1 MRNEMRCFTTQSCSK
16 RTNVVLAKLSTPDRI
31 ARMNRPPLTHYARL
45 SVAAAVITL
54 VLKLIAWRL
63 TGSVALLSDALE
75 SLVNLAAAFV
85 ALGSLA
91 VAARP
96 ADDDHAFGH
105 SKAEYFA
112 AGTEGAL
119 ILIAAVAI
127 AWGAVERL
135 FSPHALT
142 QPAAGLAISAIA
154 SGVNFAVARVLL
166 RVGRD
171 RNSIALEA
179 DAKHLLTDVWTS
191 LAVIP
196 AVALVGFTGW
206 LWLDPIIGLLVALHI
221 VVTGVG
227 LVRESMLGLM
237 DTGLPG
243 PQLEIIRAT
252 LAKYAEEGVQYHAL
266 LTRRAGAKQFMSVHL
281 LMPGNWS
288 ITSGHDVAE
297 RIERELRKAIP
308 GLIVLTHLEPDDDPV
323 SWHDVELERKDAA
336 EEQH

>member
-1 MRNEMRCFTTQSCSK
+1 MAEFSAAAS
-16 RTNVVLAKLSTPDRI
+16 L
-31 ARMNRPPLTHYARL
+31 ARMKERPLTYYARL

-119 ILIAAVAI
+119 ILVAAAAI
-127 AWGAVERL
+127 AWSAAER
-135 FSPHALT
+135 FFAPHALSD
-142 QPAAGLAISAIA
+142 PVAGLAISAVA

-166 RVGRD
+166 RVGRQ

-196 AVALVGFTGW
+196 AVALVALTGW
-206 LWLDPIIGLLVALHI
+206 LWLDPLIGLLVALHI

-237 DTGLPG
+237 DTGLPV
-243 PQLEIIRAT
+243 PQLEIIHAT

-266 LTRRAGAKQFMSVHL
+266 LTRRAAARQFMSVHL
-281 LMPGNWS
+281 LMPGTWS
-288 ITSGHDVAE
+288 ITRGHDVAE
-297 RIERELRKAIP
+297 RIECDLRKTIP

-323 SWHDVELERKDAA
+323 SWHDVELERKDAPVD
-336 EEQH
+336 